1 MYIAVPS
8 SEKYRKIWNE
18 LLMSNFL
25 TLFHQERFFYTHGLN
40 FRQSVWFAKV
50 SFTPEDLHASPCS
63 FPEVL
68 IKVRNSDE
76 KPTSHQAERSQ
87 PNTSES
93 WRRSFRSF
101 PSTHFTLLSHLSPS
115 LQCFPQVRDLFLWS
129 PACST
134 RPWAHV
140 ATSVPWGRPYCQTL
154 AGAHPASYPPYNPK
168 TMLIWR
174 KFINYVTLSLII
186 YPPLS
191 FH

>member
-1 MYIAVPS
+1 MERTFNVQLFNVISPGAFFLYPWFKFQAVCLVC
-8 SEKYRKIWNE
+8 EG
-18 LLMSNFL
+18 
-25 TLFHQERFFYTHGLN
+25 LFY
-40 FRQSVWFAKV
+40 
-50 SFTPEDLHASPCS
+50 PEDLHASPCS

-115 LQCFPQVRDLFLWS
+115 LQSFPQVRDLCLWS

-154 AGAHPASYPPYNPK
+154 AGAHPASYPPCNPK